1 MSNKFLMTVE
11 EFLRPLQSVG
21 LPDDD
26 RHEQENSNSEHLNS
40 ASPED
45 ESRLDAPP
53 LDATLLDA
61 APLDAPRVTAGRP
74 DEATLTEQ
82 FRRLRGPAQEVRGG
96 DRESLR
102 DHLVLVHAPLVEHC
116 ARSFTASGEPL
127 EDLVQEGTIG
137 LIKAVDRFDPDKGVR
152 FSTYACHLISGE
164 MRHYLRDLGKLIHEP
179 GWHAQLRA
187 QVTRSSEQLTQ
198 KLGRAPRPEEIAS
211 SLDIQPQIVR
221 KVLESNNLLSVASLD
236 AESDDSEGESTAS
249 VGNVST
255 RGYDETD
262 SADLPLAMRV
272 ENRVVLAH
280 ALPQLRDLEQ
290 RAVRMF
296 YFDECSK
303 TEIARQLGISVN
315 YAAYLV
321 KRGVDHLRRIIEAD
335 PQIAPVAAH
344 GGVSR
349 VLAAADA
356 GLAQQ
361 RVVSLQSLPQW
372 IEQALQPTGRA
383 AKAAASKADA
393 PSSAKPL
400 ALALSLL
407 QVRNWD
413 EATRRLDSDV
423 QETARAAAYALAQRC
438 CRKADKVIEISDSNS
453 PGLHL
458 LALLPNTG
466 EPGRR
471 VGERWL
477 RTCDSRTLYP
487 TNPTLIDGLLT
498 DYSFV
503 YTPQHGHS
511 SRELLAALQEQL
523 I

>member
-1 MSNKFLMTVE
+1 VIL
-11 EFLRPLQSVG
+11 
-21 LPDDD
+21 
-26 RHEQENSNSEHLNS
+26 
-40 ASPED
+40 A
-45 ESRLDAPP
+45 
-53 LDATLLDA
+53 
-61 APLDAPRVTAGRP
+61 
-74 DEATLTEQ
+74 EQ

-116 ARSFTASGEPL
+116 ARSFSASGEPL

-198 KLGRAPRPEEIAS
+198 KLGRVPRPEEIAS

-236 AESDDSEGESTAS
+236 VENDDQEGESSAS

-262 SADLPLAMRV
+262 NADLPLAMRV

-321 KRGVDHLRRIIEAD
+321 KRGVEHLRRIIEAD

-349 VLAAADA
+349 VLAAADV

-361 RVVSLQSLPQW
+361 RVVSLNRLPQW
-372 IEQALQPTGRA
+372 IDQTLQPGKRT
-383 AKAAASKADA
+383 AKAANTTKSDA
-393 PSSAKPL
+393 PFKP
-400 ALALSLL
+400 LALSLL
-407 QVRNWD
+407 QIRNWK
-413 EATRRLDSDV
+413 EATGHLDDEV
-423 QETARAAAYALAQRC
+423 QETARAAAHSLAQRC
-438 CRKADKVIEISDSNS
+438 CRKADTVVEISDSDS
-453 PGLHL
+453 RGLNL

-477 RTCDSRTLYP
+477 RTCDSRTIYP
-487 TNPTLIDGLLT
+487 PNPTLIDALLSE
-498 DYSFV
+498 YSFV
-503 YTPQHGHS
+503 YAPEHGQT
-511 SRELLAALQEQL
+511 SRELLAVLQKNL
-523 I
+523 A

>member
-1 MSNKFLMTVE
+1 VE
-11 EFLRPLQSVG
+11 PPQDN
-21 LPDDD
+21 P
-26 RHEQENSNSEHLNS
+26 HNEQENGEHIGS
-40 ASPED
+40 ASSEE
-45 ESRLDAPP
+45 ESHLDTASLDVASLDVLRLAP
-53 LDATLLDA
+53 
-61 APLDAPRVTAGRP
+61 GRP
-74 DEATLTEQ
+74 DEATLAEQ

-96 DRESLR
+96 DRELLR

-152 FSTYACHLISGE
+152 FSTYACHLVSGE

-187 QVTRSSEQLTQ
+187 QVTRNSEQLTQ
-198 KLGRAPRPEEIAS
+198 KLGRAPRPEEIAT
-211 SLDIQPQIVR
+211 SLGIQPQIVR
-221 KVLESNNLLSVASLD
+221 KVQESNNLLSVASLD
-236 AESDDSEGESTAS
+236 AESDDVDSDNSAP

-262 SADLPLAMRV
+262 TADVPLAMRV

-321 KRGVDHLRRIIEAD
+321 KRGVEHLRRIIEAD

-356 GLAQQ
+356 
-361 RVVSLQSLPQW
+361 RP
-372 IEQALQPTGRA
+372 RH
-383 AKAAASKADA
+383 
-393 PSSAKPL
+393 SSAWF
-400 ALALSLL
+400 
-407 QVRNWD
+407 R
-413 EATRRLDSDV
+413 
-423 QETARAAAYALAQRC
+423 
-438 CRKADKVIEISDSNS
+438 
-453 PGLHL
+453 
-458 LALLPNTG
+458 
-466 EPGRR
+466 
-471 VGERWL
+471 
-477 RTCDSRTLYP
+477 
-487 TNPTLIDGLLT
+487 
-498 DYSFV
+498 
-503 YTPQHGHS
+503 
-511 SRELLAALQEQL
+511 
-523 I
+523 

>member
-1 MSNKFLMTVE
+1 VSVRSKFLMTVE
-11 EFLRPLQSVG
+11 EFPRPLPSAS
-21 LPDDD
+21 PE
-26 RHEQENSNSEHLNS
+26 HSPHNEQENGVGEHIDS

-45 ESRLDAPP
+45 EPRLGLAPP
-53 LDATLLDA
+53 DVLRF
-61 APLDAPRVTAGRP
+61 APGRP

-116 ARSFTASGEPL
+116 ARSFSASGEPL

-198 KLGRAPRPEEIAS
+198 RLGRVPRPEEIAT

-236 AESDDSEGESTAS
+236 VESDDADGESTAP

-321 KRGVDHLRRIIEAD
+321 KRGVEHLRRIIEAD

-349 VLAAADA
+349 VLSAADA

-361 RVVSLQSLPQW
+361 RVVSLKRLPQW
-372 IEQALQPTGRA
+372 IDQVLRPGERVVKATTTNTSA
-383 AKAAASKADA
+383 A
-393 PSSAKPL
+393 PLKP
-400 ALALSLL
+400 LALSLL
-407 QVRNWD
+407 QIRNWD
-413 EATRRLDSDV
+413 EATGHLGRDV
-423 QETARAAAYALAQRC
+423 QESARAAAYALAQRC
-438 CRKADKVIEISDSNS
+438 CRKADKVVEISGGDF
-453 PGLHL
+453 PGLNL

-466 EPGRR
+466 EPGRK

-477 RTCDSRTLYP
+477 RTCDSRTIFP
-487 TNPTLIDGLLT
+487 ANPTLIDALLSE
-498 DYSFV
+498 YSFA
-503 YTPQHGHS
+503 YAPEHGQT
-511 SRELLAALQEQL
+511 SRELLAALHSQL
-523 I
+523 V